1 MVTIKRKTTRG
12 RGRPK
17 GSGGLMVYEEIRNQ
31 ILTLSL
37 KPGTDIDE
45 LTLVKMFSLSRTPVR
60 EALIKLEADGLVQI
74 VANRGARVA
83 ALDFNNIGKL
93 FEALDLYSRAICRL
107 AALRRDTSAIAGA
120 KKASDDFAHAAREK
134 NYREM
139 GEANWRFHLEL
150 GRASGNVYLTD
161 AQTRILSETRR
172 LAYLVHYES
181 GRRQED
187 QERYFA
193 QLVEEHEQ
201 MIEYI
206 EMGDAEQAERLSGRH
221 TRLFQEKLARQ
232 ILLNDLSSLR
242 VNETEVKIVIN
253 SP

>member
-1 MVTIKRKTTRG
+1 MVATNRKTTRG

-17 GSGGLMVYEEIRNQ
+17 GSGGLRVYEEIKNQ

-45 LTLVKMFSLSRTPVR
+45 PTLVKMFGLSRTPVR
-60 EALIKLEADGLVQI
+60 EALIKLEADGLLHI
-74 VANRGARVA
+74 VPNRGARVS

-107 AALRRDTSAIAGA
+107 AALRRNTSAIADA
-120 KKASDDFAHAAREK
+120 KKASADFAHAARDK

-139 GEANWRFHLEL
+139 GEANLRFHLEL
-150 GRASGNVYLTD
+150 GRASGNLYLTD

-172 LAYLVHYES
+172 LAYLVHNES
-181 GRRQED
+181 ARQ
-187 QERYFA
+187 QEEQKRYFS

-201 MIEYI
+201 MIDYI
-206 EMGDAEQAERLSGRH
+206 ERGDAGEAERLAAKH
-221 TRLFQEKLARQ
+221 TRLFQETLARH
-232 ILLNDLSSLR
+232 ILSNDLASLK
-242 VNETEVKIVIN
+242 V
-253 SP
+253 